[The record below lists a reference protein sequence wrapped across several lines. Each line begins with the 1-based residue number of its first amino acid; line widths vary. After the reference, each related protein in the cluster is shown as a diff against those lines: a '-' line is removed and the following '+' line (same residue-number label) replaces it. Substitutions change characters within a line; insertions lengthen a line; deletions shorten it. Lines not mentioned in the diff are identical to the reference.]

1 MADEMKKVAEAEAV
15 TGETPETRETEC
27 TKDEAPLIRIV
38 DDDGDLR
45 DALLY
50 MLSQEGWEAAA
61 FPDAESFL
69 RSAAPSAPGVLIL
82 DVRMPGM
89 SGIELH
95 RELRRRGFE
104 QPVIFLTAHGDIDM
118 AVEELRHGA
127 FHFLQKPLDPEK
139 LLSAVAQAVEAD
151 RRKRLGMPPVEEIRA
166 RIASLRPREREVMA
180 LLAQGFLNADIAA
193 RLGLSVR
200 TVEAHRAAAYVKL
213 RVKNAAEAAQ
223 LWAAAA
229 EVPEE

>member
-1 MADEMKKVAEAEAV
+1 MKPQDVKLSPEEVEAAK
-15 TGETPETRETEC
+15 GETR
-27 TKDEAPLIRIV
+27 IRIV
-38 DDDGDLR
+38 DDDDSLR
-45 DALLY
+45 DALRFVLET
-50 MLSQEGWEAAA
+50 EGWRVADHAGARE
-61 FPDAESFL
+61 FL
-69 RSAAPSAPGVLIL
+69 TRDAPSTPGCVVLDI
-82 DVRMPGM
+82 RMPGM
-89 SGIELH
+89 SGIEAQRAML
-95 RELRRRGFE
+95 ERGIDL
-104 QPVIFLTAHGDIDM
+104 PIIFLTGHGDIDM

-166 RIASLRPREREVMA
+166 RIASLRSREREVMA

>member
-1 MADEMKKVAEAEAV
+1 MADEMKKVARAEAM
-15 TGETPETRETEC
+15 TGETPETRETEG

-69 RSAAPSAPGVLIL
+69 RSAAPSAPGALIL

-89 SGIELH
+89 SGIELP

-229 EVPEE
+229 ELPEE

>member
-1 MADEMKKVAEAEAV
+1 MADETKKVAEAEAM

-38 DDDGDLR
+38 DDDGALR

-166 RIASLRPREREVMA
+166 RIASLRSREREVMA

>member
-1 MADEMKKVAEAEAV
+1 MTD
-15 TGETPETRETEC
+15 ETRMATAAETAAREGAETERR
-27 TKDEAPLIRIV
+27 KDEAPLIRIV

-50 MLSQEGWEAAA
+50 MLSQEGWEAVA

-89 SGIELH
+89 SGIELR

-213 RVKNAAEAAQ
+213 QVKNAAEAAQ
-223 LWAAAA
+223 LLAAAA
-229 EVPEE
+229 ESPED

>member
-1 MADEMKKVAEAEAV
+1 MADEMKKVAEAEAM

-139 LLSAVAQAVEAD
+139 LLSAVAQAVEPTAESGSACRPSRKFAPAS
-151 RRKRLGMPPVEEIRA
+151 RRFDPASA
-166 RIASLRPREREVMA
+166 R
-180 LLAQGFLNADIAA
+180 
-193 RLGLSVR
+193 
-200 TVEAHRAAAYVKL
+200 
-213 RVKNAAEAAQ
+213 
-223 LWAAAA
+223 
-229 EVPEE
+229 

>member
-1 MADEMKKVAEAEAV
+1 MKQIDEVAGERAVSAESAEKVPADKA
-15 TGETPETRETEC
+15 
-27 TKDEAPLIRIV
+27 EAPLIRIV
-38 DDDGDLR
+38 DDDSDLR

-50 MLSQEGWEAAA
+50 MLAQEGWQAVA

-69 RSAAPSAPGVLIL
+69 RTEAPSAPGVLIL

-151 RRKRLGMPPVEEIRA
+151 RRRRLGVPPVEEIRA

-180 LLAQGFLNADIAA
+180 LLAKGRLNADIATL
-193 RLGLSVR
+193 LGLSVR

-223 LWAAAA
+223 LWAAA
-229 EVPEE
+229 EEPEEA

>member
-1 MADEMKKVAEAEAV
+1 MADEMKKVAEAEAM

-69 RSAAPSAPGVLIL
+69 RSAAPSAPGALIL

-223 LWAAAA
+223 LWAAA
-229 EVPEE
+229 ELSEE

>member
-1 MADEMKKVAEAEAV
+1 MTD
-15 TGETPETRETEC
+15 ETRMATAAKTAAREGAETERR
-27 TKDEAPLIRIV
+27 KDEAPLIRIV

-50 MLSQEGWEAAA
+50 MLSQEGWEAVA

-89 SGIELH
+89 SGIELR

-213 RVKNAAEAAQ
+213 QVKNAAEAAQ

-229 EVPEE
+229 ESPED

>member
-1 MADEMKKVAEAEAV
+1 MADEMKKVAEAEAM

-95 RELRRRGFE
+95 RELR
-104 QPVIFLTAHGDIDM
+104 
-118 AVEELRHGA
+118 HGA

-139 LLSAVAQAVEAD
+139 LLSAVAQAVEPTAESGSACRPSRKFAPAS
-151 RRKRLGMPPVEEIRA
+151 RRFDPASA
-166 RIASLRPREREVMA
+166 R
-180 LLAQGFLNADIAA
+180 
-193 RLGLSVR
+193 
-200 TVEAHRAAAYVKL
+200 
-213 RVKNAAEAAQ
+213 
-223 LWAAAA
+223 
-229 EVPEE
+229 